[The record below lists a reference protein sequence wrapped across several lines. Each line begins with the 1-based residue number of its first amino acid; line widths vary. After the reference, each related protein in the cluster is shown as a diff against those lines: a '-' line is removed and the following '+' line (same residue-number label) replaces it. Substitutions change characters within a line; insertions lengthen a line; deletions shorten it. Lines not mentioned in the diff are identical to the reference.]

1 VERMAHDRDVDLRT
15 AAQMLAI
22 QRIAESTDVRGIYP

>member
-1 VERMAHDRDVDLRT
+1 MAQDHGVDLRT